1 MAYQVL
7 ARKWRPKTFSDLV
20 GQEHVVKALRNAL
33 EKGRLHHA
41 YLLTGTRGVGKT
53 TIARILAKS
62 LNCEHPKEGEPCG
75 QCQSCRDIDTGR
87 FVDLLEIDAAS
98 NTGIDNIREV
108 LENAQYAPTAGKYKV
123 YIIDEVHML
132 SKSAFNAMLKTL
144 EEPPEH
150 VKFILA
156 TTDPHK
162 VPVTVLSRCL
172 QFVLRNMTAQQV
184 ADHLAHVLDSEQIPY
199 ETPALAL
206 LGRAAAGSMRDALSL
221 LDQAIA
227 MGSGKVAEQD
237 VRQMI
242 GAVDKR
248 YLYELLQSIAG
259 QNGAALMN
267 QAREMAE
274 RAVGFDNALSELALL
289 LQRIALLQTVPAAV
303 PADDPEYPA
312 LKHLAAQLGGEQIQL
327 YYQCAI
333 HGKQDLG
340 LAPDE
345 YAGFV
350 MTLLRMLAFA
360 PLAAPSQHT
369 GAQIDGSGL
378 HTPSAAPAKQTPSEN
393 LPAFQTAST
402 DTAPAQTAVAAT
414 SDDDTPPWQET
425 ATNVSQTRLS
435 DGLHPSEKDR
445 PSEQMPDQTAT
456 TAINNDDTPPWQ
468 ESAAN
473 APQTRLSDGLH
484 PSEEDRPSEH
494 TLPASPEAW
503 QLEESTPF
511 DDIPPADEY
520 AYYGDDILPPLP
532 QDEGMET
539 GETGHEE
546 GEDEGE
552 NADDFAPLPD
562 LNAANWH
569 TVIKR
574 LGKRLGAAQMLAD
587 HMAWTEDDTA
597 ANRIL
602 FALNGNSQTTTT
614 KEYFDKISQTL
625 ADAYNRPGL
634 SIQTQAWQDGAG
646 WETPAM
652 RRVRLQHEGREE
664 ARGRLENDPAC
675 RRLMAGLEAAGWEAE
690 SLQLAENLEN

>member
-7 ARKWRPKTFSDLV
+7 ARKWRPKTFADLV

-360 PLAAPSQHT
+360 PLAAPPQHT
-369 GAQIDGSGL
+369 SAQIDGSGL

-393 LPAFQTAST
+393 LPAFQTASP
-402 DTAPAQTAVAAT
+402 DTAPDQTTDAT
-414 SDDDTPPWQET
+414 SDDDTPPWQEPASNT
-425 ATNVSQTRLS
+425 PQTRLS

-445 PSEQMPDQTAT
+445 PSEHTPDQTVTAT
-456 TAINNDDTPPWQ
+456 SDDGTPPWQ

-473 APQTRLSDGLH
+473 VSQTQLSDGLH
-484 PSEEDRPSEH
+484 PSEDNRPSEH

-503 QLEESTPF
+503 QLEESAPF

-552 NADDFAPLPD
+552 NADDFTPLPE

-569 TVIKR
+569 AVIKR

-614 KEYFDKISQTL
+614 KEYFGKISQTL

>member
-7 ARKWRPKTFSDLV
+7 ARKWRPKTFADLV

-62 LNCEHPKEGEPCG
+62 LNCEHPEEGEPCG

-360 PLAAPSQHT
+360 PLAAPPQHT

-378 HTPSAAPAKQTPSEN
+378 HTPSAAPAKQTPSES

-402 DTAPAQTAVAAT
+402 DTAPAQTAAAT
-414 SDDDTPPWQET
+414 SDDDTPPWQEP
-425 ATNVSQTRLS
+425 AT
-435 DGLHPSEKDR
+435 
-445 PSEQMPDQTAT
+445 
-456 TAINNDDTPPWQ
+456 
-468 ESAAN
+468 N

-484 PSEEDRPSEH
+484 PSEEDRPSEQTLDQTAVATSDDGTPPWQESAANVSQTQLSDGLHPSEDDRPSEH

-503 QLEESTPF
+503 QLEESAPF

-539 GETGHEE
+539 GEPGHEE

-552 NADDFAPLPD
+552 NADDFAPLPE

-569 TVIKR
+569 AVIKR

-614 KEYFDKISQTL
+614 KEYFDKIRQTL
-625 ADAYNRPGL
+625 ADAYNRTGL

>member
-1 MAYQVL
+1 
-7 ARKWRPKTFSDLV
+7 
-20 GQEHVVKALRNAL
+20 
-33 EKGRLHHA
+33 
-41 YLLTGTRGVGKT
+41 
-53 TIARILAKS
+53 
-62 LNCEHPKEGEPCG
+62 
-75 QCQSCRDIDTGR
+75 
-87 FVDLLEIDAAS
+87 
-98 NTGIDNIREV
+98 
-108 LENAQYAPTAGKYKV
+108 
-123 YIIDEVHML
+123 
-132 SKSAFNAMLKTL
+132 
-144 EEPPEH
+144 
-150 VKFILA
+150 
-156 TTDPHK
+156 
-162 VPVTVLSRCL
+162 
-172 QFVLRNMTAQQV
+172 
-184 ADHLAHVLDSEQIPY
+184 
-199 ETPALAL
+199 
-206 LGRAAAGSMRDALSL
+206 
-221 LDQAIA
+221 
-227 MGSGKVAEQD
+227 
-237 VRQMI
+237 
-242 GAVDKR
+242 
-248 YLYELLQSIAG
+248 
-259 QNGAALMN
+259 
-267 QAREMAE
+267 
-274 RAVGFDNALSELALL
+274 
-289 LQRIALLQTVPAAV
+289 
-303 PADDPEYPA
+303 
-312 LKHLAAQLGGEQIQL
+312 
-327 YYQCAI
+327 
-333 HGKQDLG
+333 
-340 LAPDE
+340 
-345 YAGFV
+345 

-360 PLAAPSQHT
+360 PLAAPPQHT

-402 DTAPAQTAVAAT
+402 DTAPAQTAATTAA
-414 SDDDTPPWQET
+414 DDDTPPWQE
-425 ATNVSQTRLS
+425 
-435 DGLHPSEKDR
+435 P
-445 PSEQMPDQTAT
+445 
-456 TAINNDDTPPWQ
+456 
-468 ESAAN
+468 AAN

-494 TLPASPEAW
+494 TSDQTAAATSDDDTPPWQESAANAPQTPLSDGLQPSEDDRPSEQTLPASPVAW

-539 GETGHEE
+539 GEPGHEE

-552 NADDFAPLPD
+552 NADDFAPLPE

-569 TVIKR
+569 AVIKR

>member
-7 ARKWRPKTFSDLV
+7 ARKWRPKTFADLV

-360 PLAAPSQHT
+360 PLAAPPQHT

-378 HTPSAAPAKQTPSEN
+378 HTPSAAPAKQTPSES

-402 DTAPAQTAVAAT
+402 DTAPAQTAAAT
-414 SDDDTPPWQET
+414 SDDNTPPWQE
-425 ATNVSQTRLS
+425 
-435 DGLHPSEKDR
+435 P
-445 PSEQMPDQTAT
+445 
-456 TAINNDDTPPWQ
+456 
-468 ESAAN
+468 AAN
-473 APQTRLSDGLH
+473 TPQTRLSDGLH

-494 TLPASPEAW
+494 TLPASPVAW

-520 AYYGDDILPPLP
+520 TYCGDDILPPLP

-539 GETGHEE
+539 GEPGHEE

-552 NADDFAPLPD
+552 NADDFAPLPE

-569 TVIKR
+569 AVIKR

-587 HMAWTEDDTA
+587 HMAWTEDDTT

-625 ADAYNRPGL
+625 ADAYNRTGL